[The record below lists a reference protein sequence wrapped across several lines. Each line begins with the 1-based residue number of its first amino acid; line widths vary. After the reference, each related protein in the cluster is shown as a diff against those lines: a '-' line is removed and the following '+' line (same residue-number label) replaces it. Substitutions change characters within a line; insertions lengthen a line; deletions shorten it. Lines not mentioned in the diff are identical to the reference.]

1 MAAAVSGSAHANDF
15 VDDRDYFLIETN
27 GPFELVDGYTTSLD
41 YLEQQSLENI
51 SQARTRTNN
60 VRGSACAFLPRTA
73 ATP

>member
-1 MAAAVSGSAHANDF
+1 MAATVSGSAHANDF

-51 SQARTRTNN
+51 SQARARA
-60 VRGSACAFLPRTA
+60 GMA
-73 ATP
+73 AAAHAPA